1 MKKKFLLLLFCL
13 PMILSCQSN
22 NITPSISIPD
32 PEENTSSSESSTT
45 SSVPENNVPLFSVDE
60 IISKAIGFEPN
71 KMHYYRKDNFRFED
85 ITYKNYGHF
94 YTLEGKTDSY
104 TDGWDESDL
113 TGYVGFPSDD
123 SIDCFYDVL
132 KADVAIQHARYYS
145 IEDEPNAVNEMTYED
160 GLKQLKNW
168 ENNLN
173 NLLNETYYVLRNDE
187 NNTYANPDS
196 LKAELSD
203 NILHITA
210 EKDYTYLYEEV
221 KATYD
226 LTININ
232 DNGSFSK
239 VYFKLDDGGSITI
252 NSLELEYGEN
262 FKVADLNASDDAVKF
277 NPKSY
282 FSQKID
288 VSFKDIYSPK
298 DKTNTLT
305 VGSAAYLMPYH
316 DYIKNSSDFTYLP
329 QTAVDYWDINVM
341 SSDNE
346 EVISY
351 SVTDKCFV
359 CNKPGKATLTIG
371 NPYNPFL
378 TKETGAV
385 VEVEVI
391 YAEANAII
399 AHAPYNVDSYVGE
412 AFTNSDVL
420 LDVEVGPYSA
430 RQEMIVSSSNENVAT
445 VYVNDNNE
453 VMVHGVAVGDVEITV
468 QAKENPSIS
477 KTFKFKVVGE
487 LTVDKF
493 VGSWAD
499 DEYYSTYK
507 MKFAYK
513 FNADKTGHMSLSA
526 LDSLG
531 KEVSY
536 EFDFTYELNL
546 STQEIEITP
555 IPNAEGYVPQKNLWT
570 VKYYTSESL
579 KTYFQY
585 GEYYFG
591 INLTRVS
598 E

>member
-1 MKKKFLLLLFCL
+1 MF
-13 PMILSCQSN
+13 
-22 NITPSISIPD
+22 
-32 PEENTSSSESSTT
+32 
-45 SSVPENNVPLFSVDE
+45 
-60 IISKAIGFEPN
+60 
-71 KMHYYRKDNFRFED
+71 
-85 ITYKNYGHF
+85 
-94 YTLEGKTDSY
+94 
-104 TDGWDESDL
+104 
-113 TGYVGFPSDD
+113 GYVGFPSDN

-132 KADVAIQHARYYS
+132 KADVGTQHARYYS
-145 IEDEPNAVNEMTYED
+145 IEDDPKSVNQMTYES
-160 GLKQLKNW
+160 GLSKLKNW
-168 ENNLN
+168 ENNLD
-173 NLLNETYYVLRNDE
+173 NLLKETYYLLRNDE
-187 NNTYANPDS
+187 DNTYTNPNT
-196 LKAELSD
+196 LKAELND
-203 NILHITA
+203 NVLHITA
-210 EKDYTYLYEEV
+210 EKDYTYLYEDV

-226 LTININ
+226 ITININ
-232 DNGSFSK
+232 NDGSFSK
-239 VYFKLDDGGSITI
+239 IYFKLDDGGSITI
-252 NSLELEYGEN
+252 NSLELTYGEN
-262 FKVADLNASDDAVKF
+262 YKTQDLEAKF
-277 NPKSY
+277 NPELY
-282 FSQKID
+282 FSKKLN

-305 VGSAAYLMPYH
+305 IGSAAYLISHH
-316 DYIKNSSDFTYLP
+316 DYIKNTSDFTYLP
-329 QTAVDYWDINVM
+329 QTAVDYWDINVL
-341 SSDNE
+341 SSSNE

-351 SVTDKCFV
+351 SQADKCFV
-359 CNKPGKATLTIG
+359 CNKPGKTTLTIG
-371 NPYNPFL
+371 NPYNPYL

-385 VEVEVI
+385 VEVEVV
-391 YAEANAII
+391 YAEPSDII

-430 RQEMIVSSSNENVAT
+430 HQEMIVSSSNENIAT

-570 VKYYTSESL
+570 VKYYTSEGL